1 MAEVTFYGL
10 ADCPANAKQIRQLAA
25 AGHTVA
31 VRDLAAE
38 SWTRETLRP
47 WFGDRPVEEWF
58 NRRAPAVKSGAV
70 DPAALDEAAALDAM
84 IADPTL
90 IRRPLIGAGGRRE
103 AGFDP
108 NLLNA
113 WIGLA
118 PTGESCDD
126 KHARGVC
133 DHGHHHMPSR
143 PAA

>member
-1 MAEVTFYGL
+1 MADVIFYGM
-10 ADCPANAKQIRQLAA
+10 ADCPANARQRQQLTA
-25 AGHTVA
+25 AGHALT
-31 VRDLAAE
+31 VRDLATTA
-38 SWTRETLRP
+38 WTRGTLRP
-47 WFGDRPVEEWF
+47 WFGERPVAEWF
-58 NRRAPAVKSGAV
+58 NRRAAAVKSGAV

-90 IRRPLIGAGGRRE
+90 IRRPLIEAEGRRE

-108 NLLNA
+108 VLLDG

-118 PTGESCDD
+118 PTGESCED

-133 DHGHHHMPSR
+133 DHGHHHMPRR